1 MSAADRYPNYRAPQ
15 GNREILC
22 DPPWHSLPEL
32 TTQQRR
38 QEFGREIVLSGVP
51 LPELATRARQALRAD
66 AMRYTQSYAETATN
80 NIVNGPLVIT
90 GHQPE
95 LFHPGVWLK
104 NFAAGRLANEVGGV
118 AIDLVIDSD
127 LCRTP
132 AVRVPTGSVEHPR
145 VVDVAFDQPLP
156 DMPYEQRFVVEPQ
169 LWRSFGERAT
179 NLLSAL
185 VSNPLVTTW
194 WPELIDKDTE
204 QINIGQAIAQARHQL
219 ELAWGNNTLELPQSI
234 VCQSEPFRQ
243 FAWHVLRGARTF
255 REAYNHALAD
265 YRAVH
270 RLRSAAQPLPDLE
283 ATDDWIE
290 TPFWIWTK
298 ANPTRRALFVRPDA
312 DTLQVSDRQQWS
324 DGLPLSQEN
333 DPREALAQLA
343 RWEND
348 GVKLRTRALL
358 TTLYARLVLA
368 DVFIHGIG
376 GAKYDQ
382 VTDEICA
389 RFFSITP
396 PQYVALSG
404 TLRLPIDHRSIP
416 AGRTGQLRRKLRE
429 LRYHPEKYVDR
440 KSFNADEQAKIERW
454 IAQKKHW
461 VQTPK
466 TDENA
471 AERHAQIVAANEALQ
486 HWLQT
491 ERETTQRELTATVSQ
506 TRINRLLES
515 REYPFC
521 LYPRELL
528 RDFLLDFPSSMP

>member
-1 MSAADRYPNYRAPQ
+1 MSTADRYPNYRAPQ

-22 DPPWHSLPEL
+22 DPLWSSLPKL
-32 TTQQRR
+32 ITQQRPP
-38 QEFGREIVLSGVP
+38 EFGREIVLSGVP
-51 LPELATRARQALRAD
+51 LPELATRARHALLAD
-66 AMRYTQSYAETATN
+66 AIRYTQSYAEIATDK
-80 NIVNGPLVIT
+80 IAEGPLVLT

-104 NFAAGRLANEVGGV
+104 NFAAGRLAKDVGGV
-118 AIDLVIDSD
+118 AINLVIDSD

-132 AVRVPTGSVEHPR
+132 SVRVPTGSVEHPR

-156 DMPYEQRFVVEPQ
+156 DMPYEQRDVVEPQ

-185 VSNPLVTTW
+185 VPNPLVTTW
-194 WPELIDKDTE
+194 WSELSDEGAEKIK
-204 QINIGQAIAQARHQL
+204 IGQAIAQARHRL

-234 VCQSEPFRQ
+234 VCQSEPFRW
-243 FAWHVLRGARTF
+243 FALHVLRNANAF

-270 RLRSAAQPLPDLE
+270 RLRSPAQPLPDLE
-283 ATDDWIE
+283 AADGWIE
-290 TPFWIWTK
+290 TPFWIWTQ
-298 ANPTRRALFVRPDA
+298 ANTRRRPLFVRPDA
-312 DTLQVSDRQQWS
+312 DALQVSDKRQWS
-324 DGLPLSQEN
+324 DRLPLSNEN
-333 DPREALAQLA
+333 GSREALAQLA
-343 RWEND
+343 RWESE
-348 GVKLRTRALL
+348 GIRLRTRALL

-382 VTDEICA
+382 VTDAICA

-396 PQYVALSG
+396 PRYVALSG
-404 TLRLPIDHRSIP
+404 TLRLPIDHHSIP
-416 AGRTGQLRRKLRE
+416 PGQTGQLRRKLRE
-429 LRYHPEKYVDR
+429 LHYHPEKYVDS
-440 KSFNADEQAKIERW
+440 KNFDADEQMKIERW
-454 IAQKKHW
+454 IAQKTHW

-466 TDENA
+466 SHENA

-491 ERETTQRELTATVSQ
+491 ERETTERELTATVSQ

-528 RDFLLDFPSSMP
+528 HDFLLDFPSSMP